1 MGVGGVGS
9 GLGGGGVVGG
19 VGGVWWGCGGVVG
32 CGGGCGGGVVVWWGV
47 GGWWCGGVWGVLGV
61 WWCGGVCRRGGI
73 VRQRSRLEGT
83 PFVKK
88 MRQPACVSEP
98 PNAKNSVTRP
108 WLHYFRGLQGV
119 WGVVGVWWGCGGGV
133 VGVWWG
139 CGGGVVGVWGVCWVG
154 VGGAA
159 IVPSPT
165 HHHTIG
171 PVWGEPQATLRPTRP
186 WCSPAPTPFIRGGTR
201 EV

>member
-1 MGVGGVGS
+1 
-9 GLGGGGVVGG
+9 
-19 VGGVWWGCGGVVG
+19 
-32 CGGGCGGGVVVWWGV
+32 
-47 GGWWCGGVWGVLGV
+47 
-61 WWCGGVCRRGGI
+61 
-73 VRQRSRLEGT
+73 
-83 PFVKK
+83 

-108 WLHYFRGLQGV
+108 WLHYFRGLWPPSIQEMRQWPEPAPMRASATFVLEIRRGCGG
-119 WGVVGVWWGCGGGV
+119 GVVGVWWGCGGGV